1 MFGLLRHGWS
11 CQPSMF
17 GLSRH
22 GWSCGAA
29 MFGLLRRAWSG
40 EPSMSGLL
48 RFGWLGK
55 MRIFFL
61 FLTLIGAPLQAQQ
74 IGQNTSSSTAGTYT
88 LTAKSQLVV
97 ETVVVKDKEG
107 KFIPGLSAKD
117 FTVTEDGT
125 AQTIRFCEHQ
135 DLAAEQAPV
144 PAAAR
149 GTEQIKIYKKLS
161 RTQLAPE
168 APENSRYK
176 NRRLLALYF
185 DMSAMRP
192 PDQLRALSAAEKFL
206 RAEMTTVDL
215 VAILRYQGGSVDIL
229 QDFTADRNKLLSILE
244 TMIVGEGQG
253 SVETI
258 DDASSADTGAAFG
271 QDDTEFNVFNTDRQ
285 LSALQTASKM
295 LSQLQEKKSLIYFA
309 SGLRLNG
316 IDNQAQL
323 HATVDAAIR
332 AGVSFWPIDARGL
345 VAQAPLGDASQGSPG
360 NSGMYS
366 GTAALANNNNFQQS
380 QDTLYALAGDTGGK
394 ALFDTNDLTHGIVQ
408 AQQAISDYYVV
419 GYYTSNTA
427 RNGHFR
433 RVKISLNQDA
443 TAKLDY
449 RQGYY
454 ADKEFSKFTAVDK
467 ERQLEDALMLEDP
480 VTELSIAMEID
491 RFQLNRAEYFV
502 PIIVKIPGRELALAK
517 RGGAEHTLIDFVG
530 EIKDLVGGTTVSNVR
545 DNVNI
550 KLSDATAA
558 ELARRP
564 IEYDTGFTLLP
575 GKYMIKFLARD
586 DETGRI
592 GTYQTTFVIPNLNKE
607 VAHIPISSVV
617 LSSQRVDLKDA
628 LFSAEK
634 NKDRAKEQD
643 VNPLV
648 QNGQKLIPSVTRVF
662 RQSQNMYVYLQAYE
676 QGAPGF
682 QPLVAFVSFYQEQG
696 KALETPPMEMTQG
709 LNNRL
714 QTMPFSFSIALNQLP
729 PGEYECQIS
738 VLDPTGKKAAFWQAP
753 VKVVP

>member
-1 MFGLLRHGWS
+1 MKIPLL
-11 CQPSMF
+11 
-17 GLSRH
+17 L
-22 GWSCGAA
+22 
-29 MFGLLRRAWSG
+29 
-40 EPSMSGLL
+40 
-48 RFGWLGK
+48 
-55 MRIFFL
+55 
-61 FLTLIGAPLQAQQ
+61 LTLIAVPATAQQ
-74 IGQNTSSSTAGTYT
+74 IGQNTSSTNSGTYT

-107 KFIPGLSAKD
+107 KFISGLSAKD
-117 FTVTEDGT
+117 FTVTEDGA
-125 AQTIRFCEHQ
+125 AQNIRFCERQ
-135 DLAAEQAPV
+135 DLMAEQQPV
-144 PAAAR
+144 PPQAP
-149 GTEQIKIYKKLS
+149 GTEDLKLYKRLT

-168 APENSRYK
+168 TPENGRYR

-192 PDQLRALSAAEKFL
+192 PDQLRALTAAEKFL
-206 RAEMTTVDL
+206 RSEMTTVDL

-244 TMIVGEGQG
+244 TMIVGESQG
-253 SVETI
+253 SVETV

-285 LSALQTASKM
+285 LSALQTAAKM
-295 LSQLQEKKSLIYFA
+295 LGEVNEKKSLIYFA

-345 VAQAPLGDASQGSPG
+345 VASAPLGDATQGSPG
-360 NSGMYS
+360 NAGMYS
-366 GTAALANNNNFQQS
+366 GTAAQANTTNFQQS
-380 QDTLYALAGDTGGK
+380 QDTLFALAGDTGGK
-394 ALFDTNDLTHGIVQ
+394 ALFDNNDLTHGIVQ
-408 AQQAISDYYVV
+408 AQQAISDYYVI

-433 RVKISLNQDA
+433 RVKISLTQDA

-454 ADKEFSKFTAVDK
+454 ANKEFSRFTAVDK

-491 RFQLNRAEYFV
+491 HFQLNRAEYFV
-502 PIIVKIPGRELALAK
+502 PIVVKIPGRELALAK

-530 EIKDLVGGTTVSNVR
+530 EIKDLVGGTTVTNMR

-550 KLSDATAA
+550 KLTDATAA

-607 VAHIPISSVV
+607 VAHVPISSVV
-617 LSSQRVDLKDA
+617 LSSQRVEMKDA
-628 LFSAEK
+628 LFNAEK
-634 NKDRAKEQD
+634 NKDRVKEED

-662 RQSQNMYVYLQAYE
+662 RQNQNMYVYLQAYQ
-676 QGAPGF
+676 QGAPAG
-682 QPLVAFVSFYQEQG
+682 QPLVAFVSFYNEQT
-696 KALETPPMEMTQG
+696 KAFETAPMEMTQG

-714 QTMPFSFSIALNQLP
+714 QTMPFSFSIPLSQVP
-729 PGEYECQIS
+729 PGEYECQVS
-738 VLDPTGKKAAFWQAP
+738 VLDPTGKKGAFWQAQ

>member
-1 MFGLLRHGWS
+1 MKILL
-11 CQPSMF
+11 
-17 GLSRH
+17 
-22 GWSCGAA
+22 
-29 MFGLLRRAWSG
+29 LL
-40 EPSMSGLL
+40 
-48 RFGWLGK
+48 FV
-55 MRIFFL
+55 
-61 FLTLIGAPLQAQQ
+61 LTTAGVSAQQ
-74 IGQNTSSSTAGTYT
+74 IGQNTSGSGTYT

-97 ETVVVKDKEG
+97 ETVVVKDKQG
-107 KFIPGLSAKD
+107 KFIPGLGAKD
-117 FTVTEDGT
+117 FTITEDGT
-125 AQTIRFCEHQ
+125 AQNIRFCEQQ
-135 DLAAEQAPV
+135 DIGSAKPPAPSQG
-144 PAAAR
+144 P
-149 GTEQIKIYKKLS
+149 EDIKIYKKLS
-161 RTQLAPE
+161 RTQIAPE
-168 APENSRYK
+168 AAENSRYR

-192 PDQLRALSAAEKFL
+192 ADQLRALTAAETFL
-206 RAEMTTVDL
+206 RTQMTSVDM
-215 VAILRYQGGSVDIL
+215 VSILRYQGGSVDIL
-229 QDFTADRNKLLSILE
+229 QDFTADHSKLLSILE

-253 SVETI
+253 MVETV

-271 QDDTEFNVFNTDRQ
+271 QDDSEFNVFNTDRQ
-285 LSALQTASKM
+285 LSALQTAAKM

-345 VAQAPLGDASQGSPG
+345 VAQAPLGDATQGSPG

-366 GTAALANNNNFQQS
+366 GTAAQTNTTNFQQS
-380 QDTLYALAGDTGGK
+380 QDTLYSLAEDTGGK
-394 ALFDTNDLTHGIVQ
+394 ALFDSNDLTRGIVQ
-408 AQQAISDYYVV
+408 AQDSISDYYVI

-433 RVKISLNQDA
+433 RVKIALNQN
-443 TAKLDY
+443 TEAKLDY

-454 ADKEFSKFTAVDK
+454 ADKEFSKFTTIDK

-491 RFQLNRAEYFV
+491 HFQLNRAEYFV
-502 PIIVKIPGRELALAK
+502 PVVVKIPGSELALAK

-530 EIKDLVGGTTVSNVR
+530 EIKDLVGGMTVTNVR
-545 DNVNI
+545 DNVSI

-558 ELARRP
+558 ELAHRP

-592 GTYQTTFVIPNLNKE
+592 GTYQTNFVVPNLNKE
-607 VAHIPISSVV
+607 LGHVAISSVV

-628 LFSAEK
+628 LYNAQK
-634 NKDRAKEQD
+634 AKDRTKEEE

-662 RQSQNMYVYLQAYE
+662 RQGQSMYVYWQAYE
-676 QGAPGF
+676 QTVTAT
-682 QPLVAFVSFYQEQG
+682 QPLIAFVSFYREQT
-696 KALETPPMEMTQG
+696 KALETAPIQMTTS
-709 LNNRL
+709 LNPRL
-714 QTMPFSFSIALNQLP
+714 QTLPFSFSIPLQGLA
-729 PGEYECQIS
+729 PGVYDCQIS
-738 VLDPTGKKAAFWQAP
+738 VLDPTTQKASFWRAP
-753 VKVVP
+753 VKVIP